1 MLAYVCY
8 CYDKFTYP
16 KLMNQNDRDFQK
28 VLEALAEQ
36 DKKISEITEMITES
50 TGITLKAFDSQ
61 QKLNQGQQEVN
72 HALKDGIKD
81 KLLSGHSFRVGAV
94 LDLLEKAE
102 SLERIILR
110 KS

>member
-1 MLAYVCY
+1 
-8 CYDKFTYP
+8 
-16 KLMNQNDRDFQK
+16 MNRDLEK

-81 KLLSGHSFRVGAV
+81 LYTAISKISS
-94 LDLLEKAE
+94 
-102 SLERIILR
+102 ILIGG
-110 KS
+110 KN

>member
-1 MLAYVCY
+1 M
-8 CYDKFTYP
+8 
-16 KLMNQNDRDFQK
+16 DRDMK
-28 VLEALAEQ
+28 KILEVLTEQ

-81 KLLSGHSFRVGAV
+81 LFTAISKISS
-94 LDLLEKAE
+94 
-102 SLERIILR
+102 ILTGG
-110 KS
+110 KN

>member
-1 MLAYVCY
+1 MYHCFIRHWYIEENLHTAS
-8 CYDKFTYP
+8 
-16 KLMNQNDRDFQK
+16 
-28 VLEALAEQ
+28 
-36 DKKISEITEMITES
+36 ISTI
-50 TGITLKAFDSQ
+50 LKALQ
-61 QKLNQGQQEVN
+61 AK
-72 HALKDGIKD
+72 LKDGIKD

>member
-1 MLAYVCY
+1 MLSYMCY
-8 CYDKFTYP
+8 CYEVFTYP
-16 KLMNQNDRDFQK
+16 KFMNRDLEK

-50 TGITLKAFDSQ
+50 TSVTLKAFDSQ

-81 KLLSGHSFRVGAV
+81 LFTAISKISSILIGG
-94 LDLLEKAE
+94 KA
-102 SLERIILR
+102 
-110 KS
+110 

>member
-1 MLAYVCY
+1 
-8 CYDKFTYP
+8 
-16 KLMNQNDRDFQK
+16 MNRDLEK

-72 HALKDGIKD
+72 YALKDGIKD
-81 KLLSGHSFRVGAV
+81 LFTAISKISS
-94 LDLLEKAE
+94 
-102 SLERIILR
+102 ILIGG
-110 KS
+110 KN

>member
-1 MLAYVCY
+1 MLQLHKNNVIVNNE
-8 CYDKFTYP
+8 FTYP
-16 KLMNQNDRDFQK
+16 KFMNQNDRDFQK

-36 DKKISEITEMITES
+36 DKKISVISEMITES

-81 KLLSGHSFRVGAV
+81 LFNAISNITS
-94 LDLLEKAE
+94 
-102 SLERIILR
+102 ILTGG
-110 KS
+110 KN

>member
-1 MLAYVCY
+1 MLAYICY

-16 KLMNQNDRDFQK
+16 KIMNQNDRDFQK
-28 VLEALAEQ
+28 VLEALSEQ

-50 TGITLKAFDSQ
+50 TSVTLKAFDSQ

-81 KLLSGHSFRVGAV
+81 LFTAISEMS
-94 LDLLEKAE
+94 
-102 SLERIILR
+102 SILTGS
-110 KS
+110 KN

>member
-1 MLAYVCY
+1 MTLSVYHNALTMLAYVCY

-81 KLLSGHSFRVGAV
+81 LFTAISKMSS
-94 LDLLEKAE
+94 
-102 SLERIILR
+102 ILTGS
-110 KS
+110 KN